1 MPLLKMSVKHG
12 QTWDIARANFERG
25 ITEASTKFAIW
36 IHRVEW
42 SDDRTS
48 AKLFGPGF
56 VVEIRVDPQDV
67 HATGDL
73 PLFANLFEA
82 PLKAFLQQTFHK
94 QIPH

>member
-1 MPLLKMSVKHG
+1 MPLLNMSVKHG
-12 QTWDIARANFERG
+12 QTWEIARANFERG

-36 IHRVEW
+36 IQRVEW
-42 SDDRTS
+42 SADRTS

-56 VVEIRVDPQDV
+56 VVEIWVDAQEV

-73 PLFANLFEA
+73 PLIAKLFEA

-94 QIPH
+94 QIPR